1 MKTNIKSTTYRNASS
16 YTKNKTRKKI
26 YDKIIESFS
35 TQYLSVR
42 ENQERRWLLIM
53 CVRVRMCL
61 ICVIHYAYGTH
72 LN

>member
-1 MKTNIKSTTYRNASS
+1 MLQAIPKIKRE
-16 YTKNKTRKKI
+16 KK